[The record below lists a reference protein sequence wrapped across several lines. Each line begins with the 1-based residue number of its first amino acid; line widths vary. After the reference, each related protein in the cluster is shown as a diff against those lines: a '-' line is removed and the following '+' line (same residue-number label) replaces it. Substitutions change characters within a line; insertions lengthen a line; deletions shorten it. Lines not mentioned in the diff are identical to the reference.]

1 MNTNDLNPKQLLKVT
16 KIIFFALIAGQLF
29 FLLVVLSI
37 TGGKFIFK
45 TDVSDPLLLSCLI
58 LDCITLPFGFVVAKK
73 LFDQIDPNAALM
85 QKLAK
90 FQSGQIIRLATCE
103 GAGLLAIICLM
114 LTSNSV
120 YLIFL
125 VITFTVMIRYYPSPD
140 MIGRCVNLTQGEIDS
155 LT

>member
-1 MNTNDLNPKQLLKVT
+1 M
-16 KIIFFALIAGQLF
+16 
-29 FLLVVLSI
+29 
-37 TGGKFIFK
+37 
-45 TDVSDPLLLSCLI
+45 
-58 LDCITLPFGFVVAKK
+58 
-73 LFDQIDPNAALM
+73 M